1 MTVTGLQT
9 PRPPGQLEVRGPRPG
24 RHRDGSAAP
33 SQAAGGPAV
42 SFNESNSLSGTCS
55 GMDSTVWMK
64 AQVLVYVFGIYLHA
78 SVYVL
83 YVHVCVCMN
92 TNLNKIW
99 LSMECSYVYVYVC
112 MH

>member
-9 PRPPGQLEVRGPRPG
+9 PRPPGHWQLEVRLPLTVTAP
-24 RHRDGSAAP
+24 AA
-33 SQAAGGPAV
+33 QAAGDCE
-42 SFNESNSLSGTCS
+42 FESNSLSGTCS

-99 LSMECSYVYVYVC
+99 LSMECSYAYVYVC